1 MIRFFENYS
10 LKRLNTFGISATAR
24 YFFEFTEPA
33 DIQEFMRSSLYDST
47 ELRMVMGGGSNLLFL
62 NDFDGLII
70 FPNIPGISIER
81 EERNHI
87 WVRAGAGVVW
97 DDFVAYSVREGW
109 GGVENLSLI
118 PGRVGAAAVQN
129 IGAYGQEIAVVIESV
144 AGIDLLTG
152 EGWSIESDQC
162 GFAYRDSIFKS
173 ELKNTFIITSILFRL
188 DKFPELL
195 TDYRGVA
202 EAIQHI
208 QKPGISDVRSA
219 VVSIR
224 RSKLPDPE
232 IIGNAGSFFKNPVVS
247 AVQAEKLKREY
258 PNVSMYP
265 TTNVSQVKLS
275 AGWLIDQCG
284 WKSAR
289 RGDAGVH
296 ELHALVLV
304 NHGNASGREL
314 FDLSEEIRQS
324 VFGRFGVDLE
334 REVEVIGL

>member
-33 DIQEFMRSSLYDST
+33 DLQEFMRSNLFKTNDI
-47 ELRMVMGGGSNLLFL
+47 RFVMGGGSNLLFL

-97 DDFVAYSVREGW
+97 DDFVSYVVREDW

-162 GFAYRDSIFKS
+162 GFGYRNSIFKS
-173 ELKNTFIITSILFRL
+173 ELKNTFIITSVLFRL

-195 TDYRGVA
+195 TGYRGVA

-208 QKPGISDVRSA
+208 QKPGISDVRNA

-247 AVQAEKLKREY
+247 AVQAETFQKEY
-258 PNVSMYP
+258 PNIPIYP
-265 TTNVSQVKLS
+265 GSEGSQVKLS
-275 AGWLIDQCG
+275 AGWLIDYCG
-284 WKSAR
+284 WKGQR
-289 RGDAGVH
+289 RAGAGVH
-296 ELHALVLV
+296 EQHALVLV
-304 NHGNASGREL
+304 NHGNASGREI
-314 FDLSEEIRQS
+314 FDLSEAIRQS
-324 VFGRFGVDLE
+324 VFDRFGVELE

>member
-10 LKRLNTFGISATAR
+10 LKRLNTFGISTTAR

-33 DIQEFMRSSLYDST
+33 DLQEFMLSSLYNST

-62 NDFDGLII
+62 NDFEGLII

-97 DDFVAYSVREGW
+97 DDFVAYVVREDW

-129 IGAYGQEIAVVIESV
+129 IGAYGQEVADVIESV

-162 GFAYRDSIFKS
+162 GFGYRNSIFKS
-173 ELKNTFIITSILFRL
+173 ELKNTFIITSVLFRL

-202 EAIQHI
+202 EALQHI
-208 QKPGISDVRSA
+208 QKPGISDVRNA

-247 AVQAEKLKREY
+247 AVQAETFQKEY
-258 PNVSMYP
+258 PNIPIYP
-265 TTNVSQVKLS
+265 GSDDSQVKLS
-275 AGWLIDQCG
+275 AGWLIDYCG
-284 WKSAR
+284 WKGQR

-296 ELHALVLV
+296 EQHALVLV
-304 NHGNASGREL
+304 NHGNASGREI
-314 FDLSEEIRQS
+314 FDLSEAIRQS
-324 VFGRFGVDLE
+324 VFDRFGVELE